1 MGYFIFVLLLF
12 LFVAIGLVF
21 AKSKLSSKT
30 KIILGIC
37 ILSLALLIGVYNL
50 LQNKQTLNLER
61 LKTAFVSETPLICN
75 FQGKQLRV
83 TTQNF
88 TLSNGTM
95 SFQGRA
101 DSKYNRIIIP
111 LQDCDIESESA
122 DSKTSGAESADSKTN
137 NAES

>member
-37 ILSLALLIGVYNL
+37 ILSLAILIGVYNL

-61 LKTAFVSETPLICN
+61 FRLLPLR
-75 FQGKQLRV
+75 FHGVLRR
-83 TTQNF
+83 
-88 TLSNGTM
+88 G
-95 SFQGRA
+95 
-101 DSKYNRIIIP
+101 
-111 LQDCDIESESA
+111 
-122 DSKTSGAESADSKTN
+122 
-137 NAES
+137 

>member
-12 LFVAIGLVF
+12 LFVAVGLVF
-21 AKSKLSSKT
+21 AKSKLSTKT
-30 KIILGIC
+30 KVILGIC
-37 ILSLALLIGVYNL
+37 ILSLAILIGIYNL

-61 LKTAFVSETPLICN
+61 LKTAFVSEVPLTCS
-75 FQGKQLRV
+75 FQDRNLIITSKD
-83 TTQNF
+83 F
-88 TLSNGTM
+88 SLSNGTM

-122 DSKTSGAESADSKTN
+122 DSKTN